1 MTENSRKID
10 AVPLPFKLA
19 DIQKEDILAAAQYAS
34 VGWYMDVGTGKT
46 VCSTLTAIL
55 WNNQRN
61 YVLVPPIIIDQW
73 EDWLRSIGET
83 DIGVFRGPQRT
94 PDLLQHKWVI
104 MSHTI
109 FRDSFTAVLESVPR
123 SYSIIVDECFVGETL
138 VLTELGPIPIKE
150 VVENKVGNWAQ
161 SLNFSNN
168 ALEWKRIVRRL
179 ANPAKPLL
187 KVTHEYGSFVCT
199 ESHKIATVDSET
211 TASSKR
217 WTKAGELHV
226 GDILTV
232 LQGAELNGDLYMQGL
247 PTEVCSEEVCQQNL
261 LLHTLQDGRP
271 EAESS
276 VTAEVEGFY
285 AGSLEGL
292 PNQRGAKARLVGAYA
307 GEQSNEESGESSKD
321 AEDFSVDWSQT
332 SDQRGQWE
340 RGNRGST
347 ENTGGITGSSSG
359 VCSKHSYGEISTP
372 QSAELLQG
380 RYCNSSEETSDRG
393 GRSFTSTIEK
403 TSAGQEKGGVL
414 KLSRVVSIEVYEQR
428 SEGKPAGSNSE
439 NQTVYDL
446 EVEDNHNYFANG
458 TLVSNCQYLKNP
470 ASKLFKYVKTMAN
483 GRHLQLLTGT
493 PTSKPEDSY
502 AYIHLL
508 TKVYRS
514 FGHWKNTHVDEI
526 DFFGNIKTYKNL
538 DLVTSNMKLLSF
550 KRTKKD
556 IFGHNLDPIY
566 QVIPYSLDKA
576 HQKLYEKLAEEQLL
590 LLLDG
595 GKIDASSPTR
605 LYHALQQIVLQWS
618 KFCGE
623 PKRSAGYDVLDEVIE
638 EVDPMDKTKSKLVV
652 WTYYQHTSGE
662 VVQYLREKFGERAI
676 AATYSKVNSQKGID
690 AIMKDPECRILVAQP
705 SSCGVGLNLQH
716 VCSEMLF
723 LELST
728 TPMQAKQAIGRVDR
742 AGQKIRPTVRIAQA
756 KRTIQVRLLQQLL
769 ANDDLVAKVEDLVST
784 LRGAIFGD

>member
-1 MTENSRKID
+1 MNTPLTEAGRKI
-10 AVPLPFKLA
+10 ASIPLPFELA
-19 DIQKEDILAAAQYAS
+19 KIQTEDILTAAQQSS

-55 WNNQRN
+55 WDNKRN
-61 YVLVPPIIIDQW
+61 YILVPPIIIDQW

-94 PDLLQHKWVI
+94 VDLLQHKWVI
-104 MSHTI
+104 MSHAI

-123 SYSIIVDECFVGETL
+123 SYSIIVDE
-138 VLTELGPIPIKE
+138 
-150 VVENKVGNWAQ
+150 A
-161 SLNFSNN
+161 
-168 ALEWKRIVRRL
+168 
-179 ANPAKPLL
+179 
-187 KVTHEYGSFVCT
+187 
-199 ESHKIATVDSET
+199 
-211 TASSKR
+211 
-217 WTKAGELHV
+217 
-226 GDILTV
+226 
-232 LQGAELNGDLYMQGL
+232 
-247 PTEVCSEEVCQQNL
+247 
-261 LLHTLQDGRP
+261 
-271 EAESS
+271 
-276 VTAEVEGFY
+276 
-285 AGSLEGL
+285 
-292 PNQRGAKARLVGAYA
+292 
-307 GEQSNEESGESSKD
+307 
-321 AEDFSVDWSQT
+321 
-332 SDQRGQWE
+332 
-340 RGNRGST
+340 
-347 ENTGGITGSSSG
+347 
-359 VCSKHSYGEISTP
+359 
-372 QSAELLQG
+372 
-380 RYCNSSEETSDRG
+380 
-393 GRSFTSTIEK
+393 
-403 TSAGQEKGGVL
+403 
-414 KLSRVVSIEVYEQR
+414 
-428 SEGKPAGSNSE
+428 
-439 NQTVYDL
+439 
-446 EVEDNHNYFANG
+446 
-458 TLVSNCQYLKNP
+458 QYLKNP

-514 FGHWKNTHVDEI
+514 FGHWKNTHVEDV

-638 EVDPMDKTKSKLVV
+638 EVDPMDKSKSKLVV

-662 VVQYLREKFGERAI
+662 VVQYLRDKFGERAI
-676 AATYSKVNSQKGID
+676 AAAYGKVNSQKGID
-690 AIMKDPECRILVAQP
+690 AIMLDPECRILVAQP

-742 AGQKIRPTVRIAQA
+742 AGQKIRPTIRIAQA
-756 KRTIQVRLLQQLL
+756 KRTIQVKLLQQLL

-784 LRGAIFGD
+784 LRGAIFGE